1 MSHSEI
7 PGGVTAA
14 QGFQAGSIYC
24 GIKTANKSAPDIA
37 LIVSSTKAVAAG
49 TFTTNKVKAA
59 PVRVSRTRLASPD
72 VRAIVAN
79 AGNANACTGVP
90 GLENAKRMCVATA
103 GALGLHEKQIMVCST
118 GRIGVQLPIEKIE
131 ATLAKSAQC
140 LSLNGS
146 AAAARAIMTSD
157 TFPKEFAVEFSAHG
171 KKIRIGGIA
180 KGAGMIDPN
189 MATMLCFI
197 TTDANISRTTL
208 QKALSVS
215 VEQSF
220 NRITIDGDMS
230 TNDTV
235 LALAIG
241 TAGNKPIKYGTKEF
255 KAFQAALDD
264 VTRELAWMIVKDG
277 EGVTKFVEVHVH
289 GASTLAD
296 ARRAAEAIA
305 NSTLVKCAWFGQ
317 DPNWGRIMDALGYSG
332 AKMRE
337 ELVDIYYDGVLA
349 VKGGMLAKSPF
360 EKLRGPEPR
369 TQRAHRLHD
378 GLHDGI
384 REAEHGRRH
393 RRVVRKWARRASSQS
408 SFTRPPQEARRAPTP
423 VNFRHAFAR
432 ENRKSEIRNQKSRKC
447 PSASN
452 PASSPSSK
460 PCPTSSSSAA
470 SSS

>member
-24 GIKTANKSAPDIA
+24 GIKTTNKSAPDIA

-118 GRIGVQLPIEKIE
+118 GRIGVQLPIEKME

-235 LALAIG
+235 LALANG
-241 TAGNKPIKYGTKEF
+241 TAGNKPVKYGTKEF

-337 ELVDIYYDGVLA
+337 ELVDIYYDGILA
-349 VKGGMLAKSPF
+349 VKGGMLAKTPF
-360 EKLRGPEPR
+360 DKLREIVKQNRFTVCVDLNLGRSEHIVY
-369 TQRAHRLHD
+369 TTDFTMEYVKLNMGD
-378 GLHDGI
+378 GTG
-384 REAEHGRRH
+384 G
-393 RRVVRKWARRASSQS
+393 
-408 SFTRPPQEARRAPTP
+408 
-423 VNFRHAFAR
+423 
-432 ENRKSEIRNQKSRKC
+432 
-447 PSASN
+447 
-452 PASSPSSK
+452 
-460 PCPTSSSSAA
+460 
-470 SSS
+470 